1 GEQEVDVLA
10 DGNDGAG
17 GHDHVVGER
26 RLPEE
31 VRVDLGAVHGDGRR
45 AVGAPSAEVERVE
58 PQAVAGRAGQAG
70 AAPAAGGERQRD
82 VVAGR
87 DGGDVVADLL
97 DDSGALVA
105 EDGGRLEEGGELE
118 VGGADADGA
127 QPDQHLVGPRR
138 AEVDVPQ
145 DQGFSR
151 TLQYGGGHPHAA
163 SQGSFHKEI
172 RHLDMRDSYGQGFP
186 VCPHL
191 ISRPPGSSS
200 MAPGFPPS
208 TSENSPSWTRR
219 TARLSARSRAAA
231 RPTWTPPWPRRGGPS
246 RPGPRPRPPSAAPCW
261 AAGQS

>member
-1 GEQEVDVLA
+1 DVVEPVRGDGAQFLGGGLAAGHAVRGAEGAGGGQPAGVEVDGRDGRASAERGGDDGRHADRPGAEDRDGRAGGGSQHVEDAAGAGLEAAAERPGEQEVDVLA

-45 AVGAPSAEVERVE
+45 AVGAPPAEVERVE

-70 AAPAAGGERQRD
+70 ATPAAGGERQRD

-118 VGGADADGA
+118 VGGADA
-127 QPDQHLVGPRR
+127 
-138 AEVDVPQ
+138 
-145 DQGFSR
+145 
-151 TLQYGGGHPHAA
+151 
-163 SQGSFHKEI
+163 
-172 RHLDMRDSYGQGFP
+172 
-186 VCPHL
+186 
-191 ISRPPGSSS
+191 
-200 MAPGFPPS
+200 
-208 TSENSPSWTRR
+208 
-219 TARLSARSRAAA
+219 
-231 RPTWTPPWPRRGGPS
+231 
-246 RPGPRPRPPSAAPCW
+246 
-261 AAGQS
+261 